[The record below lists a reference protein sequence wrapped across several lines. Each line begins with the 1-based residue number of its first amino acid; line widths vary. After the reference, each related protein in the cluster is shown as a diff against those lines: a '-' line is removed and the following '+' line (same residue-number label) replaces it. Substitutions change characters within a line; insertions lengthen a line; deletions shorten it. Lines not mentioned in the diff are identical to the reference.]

1 METPS
6 LSTPLSNI
14 GQRCS
19 TRQDLRGMK
28 KTTSGSAI
36 NARIYGH
43 ARLIAGRGED
53 AIPTVR
59 YSSQVAENAVIE
71 GNCLLKH
78 RAMVGG
84 EAQLRGGP
92 ILLDDEVLIQG
103 RTIIV
108 GDVIV
113 EHQVTISD
121 DVQIVAREGEAIHL
135 RGPKT
140 LVAQEQITR
149 TPLLGA
155 L

>member
-1 METPS
+1 MIAARGLTADRDKVLQIYQRATVSASRILHQRKSTAMPS
-6 LSTPLSNI
+6 LSMRLSNI
-14 GQRCS
+14 GRKCL
-19 TRQDLRGMK
+19 TEARLEGNEENDVWVCD
-28 KTTSGSAI
+28 
-36 NARIYGH
+36 NARVYGH

-103 RTIIV
+103 
-108 GDVIV
+108 G
-113 EHQVTISD
+113 QSSS
-121 DVQIVAREGEAIHL
+121 AM
-135 RGPKT
+135 
-140 LVAQEQITR
+140 
-149 TPLLGA
+149 
-155 L
+155 